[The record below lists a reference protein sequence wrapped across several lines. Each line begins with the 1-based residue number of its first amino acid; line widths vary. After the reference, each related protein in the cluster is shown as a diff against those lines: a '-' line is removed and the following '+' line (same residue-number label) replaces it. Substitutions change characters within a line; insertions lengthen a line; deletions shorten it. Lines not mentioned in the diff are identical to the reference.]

1 MTAFAAAA
9 RALFRD
15 QNLTVPA
22 LYRAGGD
29 PMTVG
34 VAVRVIV
41 SAPDAQVEFG
51 AARLMSDTTVI
62 EVPSQDVGTVSKGDT
77 FDIGAV
83 THVVVAEPMRDVE
96 QQSWRCEVRPA

>member
-15 QNLTVPA
+15 RNMTVPA
-22 LYRAGGD
+22 LYRVGGD

-41 SAPDAQVEFG
+41 SAPDALVEFG
-51 AARLMSDTTVI
+51 GARLKSDTSVI
-62 EVPSQDVGTVSKGDT
+62 EVPSADVAAVAKGDT
-77 FDIGAV
+77 FEIEAV
-83 THVVVAEPMRDVE
+83 TYIVVAEPMRDVE
-96 QQSWRCEVRPA
+96 QLSWRCEVRPA